1 MIHKIPLAVLASALL
16 AIPAVPAAAQQ
27 APEEGPSISA
37 RCLAFQIDGKVPP
50 LFVHAVP
57 LGEEPTEG
65 VPVKVQTY
73 LNHERQKIPVRTGNL
88 VFTSDADPS
97 SIDDPEKLFA
107 RFKVPGKMRSGILM
121 FLPGSSKA
129 GEPKYRILPIDD
141 ENKSFPR
148 GSLKIVNISGE
159 PFRLTLCDKKFDL
172 RSGSTRVIED
182 PPVNEANASE
192 MKAFTF
198 DQGQWQRVGA
208 GVWPHPGRKRVLQV
222 AFINPESRR
231 FEIRGIRDIAVRD

>member
-1 MIHKIPLAVLASALL
+1 MIHKISLALLGFALL
-16 AIPAVPAAAQQ
+16 ATPAAAQQ
-27 APEEGPSISA
+27 APQEGPSISA

-50 LFVHAVP
+50 LYVHAVP
-57 LGEEPTEG
+57 LGEEPAEG

-73 LNHERQKIPVRTGNL
+73 LNHERQRIPLRTRQL
-88 VFTSDADPS
+88 VFTSDADPA
-97 SIDDPEKLFA
+97 SIKEPDKLFA
-107 RFKVPGKMRSGILM
+107 RFKVPEKMRSGILM
-121 FLPGSSKA
+121 FLPGSNKE

-198 DQGQWQRVGA
+198 DKGQWQRVGA
-208 GVWPHPGRKRVLQV
+208 GVWPHPGKKRVLQV
-222 AFINPESRR
+222 AFINPDSRR